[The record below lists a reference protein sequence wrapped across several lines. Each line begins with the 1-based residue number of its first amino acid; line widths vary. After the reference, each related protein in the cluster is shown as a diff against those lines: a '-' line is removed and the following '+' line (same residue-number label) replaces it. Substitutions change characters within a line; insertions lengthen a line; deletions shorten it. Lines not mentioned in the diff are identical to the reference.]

1 MEVDF
6 HIICF
11 LMHLELHFQFLFRFF
26 SLIPIPCTIP
36 NFRYHTRFL
45 IFRNFVFMNK
55 LKMALLVVFLVS
67 LFACTTIHQPK
78 ETVKSRFLK
87 NNRLN

>member
-1 MEVDF
+1 MCVF
-6 HIICF
+6 GITFPVFIA
-11 LMHLELHFQFLFRFF
+11 FF
-26 SLIPIPCTIP
+26 SLIPIPCTVP

-45 IFRNFVFMNK
+45 ISRNFVFMNK
-55 LKMALLVVFLVS
+55 LKMALLVVVLVS